1 MQGNQRVLQEL
12 NSLLT
17 GELTSADQ
25 YFVHSRMYENW
36 GYSRLFKRIDHE
48 REEELEHAA
57 RLIRRILFLGGVP
70 DVASRGPLK
79 VGADVPEML
88 KNDLESEIAVVSEL
102 RKAIAVCEAERDFET
117 RRILV
122 ELLQNTEEDHAHWL
136 EIQLRQIQQLGLQN
150 YLQSAAGDEISA
162 EEKK

>member
-1 MQGNQRVLQEL
+1 MQGNAKVLQEL

-17 GELTSADQ
+17 GELSAADQ

-36 GYSRLFKRIDHE
+36 GLRAIYKRIEHE

-57 RLIRRILFLGGVP
+57 RLIQRILFLGGTP
-70 DVASRGPLK
+70 NVAARNPLN
-79 VGADVPEML
+79 VGANVPEMM
-88 KNDLESEIAVVSEL
+88 KNDLAYEYAVVKHLKS
-102 RKAIAVCEAERDFET
+102 AIALCEAEQDYET

-136 EIQLRQIQQLGLQN
+136 EIQLRLMDQLGLQN
-150 YLQSAAGDEISA
+150 YLQSVTGEGPSQ
-162 EEKK
+162 K